1 MRKVLY
7 VLLFIPVLIFSQ
19 PAPRP
24 LLVPY
29 VFGGISSD
37 HFGVTLDN
45 RVDTFEFGQ
54 EAARRNAFVGGIGFQ
69 VINIG
74 TNGAGRLDLE
84 AQFEFYGGEF
94 RFDSVFADTV
104 INPQDSSLDSISSLA
119 RKKYNGFGIVP
130 RLNWGVTLHDVFQPY
145 VGLGV
150 SIHRITIGNQSGW
163 SIGPDLAV
171 GMRLNVI
178 GFCNARFQVETA
190 PLPPLELSTT
200 TPIGQPIYFVEPGF
214 VSVFVGVEFLLCIGC
229 F

>member
-37 HFGVTLDN
+37 HFGVRIDN
-45 RVDTFEFGQ
+45 MVEEYEFGQ
-54 EAARRNAFVGGIGFQ
+54 EAARRNAFVTGAGIQ
-69 VINIG
+69 LTNIG

-94 RFDSVFADTV
+94 RFDSIPGTGR
-104 INPQDSSLDSISSLA
+104 QDSVLA
-119 RKKYNGFGIVP
+119 RRKYNGLGIVP

-150 SIHRITIGNQSGW
+150 SIHRITIDDQSGW
-163 SIGPDLAV
+163 SIGPDLAA
-171 GMRLNVI
+171 GMRLNII

-190 PLPPLELSTT
+190 PLPPLELSGT
-200 TPIGQPIYFVEPGF
+200 TPLGQYVYFVEPGF
-214 VSVFVGVEFLLCIGC
+214 VSVFVGIEFLLCIGC